1 MHTTLATQD
10 RAQHKTQHTTHN
22 TLNAQHQTRD
32 TRHSTKQNTTINTQ
46 HIPHRTL
53 NAQHQTP
60 GSRWEDDEDDP
71 DVWKLIDADEGD
83 VFVFSYGVVVCWGLT
98 EEQTQELQTV
108 MRYVCVRVCL
118 VCVCVCVCVCVHTYV
133 CMYVIYISIKSLS
146 HL

>member
-1 MHTTLATQD
+1 
-10 RAQHKTQHTTHN
+10 
-22 TLNAQHQTRD
+22 
-32 TRHSTKQNTTINTQ
+32 
-46 HIPHRTL
+46 
-53 NAQHQTP
+53 
-60 GSRWEDDEDDP
+60 
-71 DVWKLIDADEGD
+71 VWKLIDADEGD